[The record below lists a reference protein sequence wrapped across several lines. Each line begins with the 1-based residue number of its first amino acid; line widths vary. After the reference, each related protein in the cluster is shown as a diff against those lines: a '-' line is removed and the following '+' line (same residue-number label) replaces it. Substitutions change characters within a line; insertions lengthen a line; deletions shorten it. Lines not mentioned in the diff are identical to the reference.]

1 MVHLEQVRKLYRTPA
16 GTVEALRGV
25 DLEIPSGQFVAIQGP
40 NGCGKSTLLNLIGG
54 LAAPTTGRVVV
65 HGHELSQMSPGARAR
80 FRAERIG
87 FVFQTFHLLPYLTV
101 WDNVAMAAPPSQ
113 SATARLRAKEI
124 LERFHL
130 DHRLRHRPA
139 ELSVGECQRVAMA
152 RALLNQ
158 PLLLLADEPTG
169 NLDPDNTLAAVDMF
183 RAYHQEGGTVIL
195 VTHQQRVAEYSQ
207 RVVRM
212 EAGTIVSG

>member
-1 MVHLEQVRKLYRTPA
+1 MVHLEQVSKLYRTPA
-16 GTVEALRGV
+16 GTVEALRSV

-40 NGCGKSTLLNLIGG
+40 NGCGKSTLLNIIGG
-54 LAAPTTGRVVV
+54 LAAPTSGRVVV
-65 HGHELSQMSPGARAR
+65 DGHEFSRMSAEARAR

-87 FVFQTFHLLPYLTV
+87 FVFQTFHLLPYLSV
-101 WDNVAMAAPPSQ
+101 WDNVAMAAPPDQ
-113 SATARLRAKEI
+113 SPSARVRAKQI
-124 LERFHL
+124 LERFRL

-158 PLLLLADEPTG
+158 PSLVLADEPTG
-169 NLDPDNTLAAVDMF
+169 NLDPDNTLAAVEILKD
-183 RAYHQEGGTVIL
+183 YHQNGGTVLL
-195 VTHQQRVAEYSQ
+195 VTHQERVAEYAQ

-212 EAGTIVSG
+212 EAGAIVSG